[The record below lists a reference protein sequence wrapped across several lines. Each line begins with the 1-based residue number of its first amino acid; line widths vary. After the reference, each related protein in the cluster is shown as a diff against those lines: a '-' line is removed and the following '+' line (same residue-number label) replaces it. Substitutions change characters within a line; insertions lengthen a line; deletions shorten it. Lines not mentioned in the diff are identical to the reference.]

1 MQEVWIT
8 GLTEAEKEDM
18 INRVKRSRI
27 ILERLDTIIDKW
39 ISEEEQS
46 SKTDYDS
53 PSWAYRAADKEGYK
67 RALRK
72 IKLLT
77 KEERNTNT

>member
-1 MQEVWIT
+1 MQTDWYA
-8 GLTEAEKEDM
+8 GLSDEEKDDI
-18 INRVKRSRI
+18 INRVTRSRI
-27 ILERLDTIIDKW
+27 LLERLETIVDKW
-39 ISEEEQS
+39 ILEEEQS

-77 KEERNTNT
+77 KEERTN